1 MAENAETRSSE
12 PGHMLIQRAL
22 TSRVPIAKFIG
33 FRVEEIG
40 DWRTVVSLQS
50 GPQHANPMGTLY
62 GGVLCDLADAA
73 MGLAVVTT
81 LALDES
87 CAAIE
92 GLETTRACFAIRS
105 ATAEIKPALSPIL
118 KQRNSSGYDLR
129 INVESFRDDQD
140 GQQPCSGSK
149 AQYRKLPSRPS
160 PAKTTN

>member
-12 PGHMLIQRAL
+12 PGHLLIQRAL
-22 TSRVPIAKFIG
+22 TSRRVPIAKFIG

-73 MGLAVVTT
+73 VGLAFVTT

-92 GLETTRACFAIRS
+92 GLETTRACFVIRS
-105 ATAEIKPALSPIL
+105 ATAEIRPALPPIL
-118 KQRNSSGYDLR
+118 KQRNSLWPRS
-129 INVESFRDDQD
+129 
-140 GQQPCSGSK
+140 
-149 AQYRKLPSRPS
+149 
-160 PAKTTN
+160 